1 MRKFLLTL
9 LMLVV
14 SIVVLAVTAQA
25 QNTLKATAEGTNPW
39 YSIDNLSISTGVNYQ
54 WWKGAQDAPRLNVPK
69 EWSVGVYNAWTLTQH
84 VDAIGTLEY
93 GTDTKLWGIKVGA
106 RWVLKEP
113 K

>member
-1 MRKFLLTL
+1 MKRTLLILLT
-9 LMLVV
+9 LVV
-14 SIVVLAVTAQA
+14 SILVATTAQA
-25 QNTLKATAEGTNPW
+25 QNTLKTTAADTNPW

-54 WWKGAQDAPRLNVPK
+54 WWKGAEDTPRLNVPK

-84 VDAIGTLEY
+84 VDAIGTIEY
-93 GTDTKLWGIKVGA
+93 GTDTKIWGFKLGA

>member
-14 SIVVLAVTAQA
+14 SIIVLAATAQA
-25 QNTLKATAEGTNPW
+25 QSLKTLASDTNPW

-54 WWKGAQDAPRLNVPK
+54 WWKTADGTPRLNVPK

-84 VDAIGTLEY
+84 VDAIGTIEY
-93 GTDTKLWGIKVGA
+93 GTDTKIWGFKLGA